1 MPTDFDLTQKV
12 RRSKAILPNVYRCV
26 TQLGQ
31 PQLTSIGSIFT
42 FLLGAFAAGFASEAG
57 ADQTV
62 YGGYYYIGENYQ
74 GSSIERVTVNGS
86 RTTQQAVLAL
96 NASAT
101 CAVNKE
107 PDGTKVSDWW
117 YVEGDTT
124 VRSWIQTFKNLIL
137 KFVN

>member
-1 MPTDFDLTQKV
+1 MK
-12 RRSKAILPNVYRCV
+12 RHI
-26 TQLGQ
+26 
-31 PQLTSIGSIFT
+31 SIFT

-96 NASAT
+96 NASG
-101 CAVNKE
+101 E
-107 PDGTKVSDWW
+107 
-117 YVEGDTT
+117 
-124 VRSWIQTFKNLIL
+124 
-137 KFVN
+137 